1 MSLQET
7 SFDYDHIVWN
17 CSLLPYRII
26 VCVDCIQYIVQ
37 LREQSSYRNLSFFTE
52 WEPIGRRY
60 PQLVTSGLPEQS
72 PNMLSHELRR
82 LLLKLNERS
91 ADREVETVQ
100 MVWPGKVYQCPPQ
113 QCWESVSLTALH
125 KSNGSEA
132 SLFDKRLSTY
142 SSWSRMCHLAYFYRG
157 QSQTE
162 TSCYI
167 QTHNGRTCH
176 CHPWCLRLVGSAQ
189 LSLR

>member
-60 PQLVTSGLPEQS
+60 PHLATSGLPDKS
-72 PNMLSHELRR
+72 PNVLSNEVRR
-82 LLLKLNERS
+82 LLTQLDERS
-91 ADREVETVQ
+91 ADRTVRA
-100 MVWPGKVYQCPPQ
+100 VPVG
-113 QCWESVSLTALH
+113 
-125 KSNGSEA
+125 
-132 SLFDKRLSTY
+132 
-142 SSWSRMCHLAYFYRG
+142 
-157 QSQTE
+157 
-162 TSCYI
+162 
-167 QTHNGRTCH
+167 
-176 CHPWCLRLVGSAQ
+176 CLGGDL
-189 LSLR
+189 

>member
-7 SFDYDHIVWN
+7 SFDYGHVVWT

-82 LLLKLNERS
+82 RVMRLDYTA
-91 ADREVETVQ
+91 ADRTMELPVL
-100 MVWPGKVYQCPPQ
+100 P
-113 QCWESVSLTALH
+113 SL
-125 KSNGSEA
+125 E
-132 SLFDKRLSTY
+132 
-142 SSWSRMCHLAYFYRG
+142 
-157 QSQTE
+157 
-162 TSCYI
+162 
-167 QTHNGRTCH
+167 
-176 CHPWCLRLVGSAQ
+176 
-189 LSLR
+189 

>member
-82 LLLKLNERS
+82 RVMRLDYTAADRATRSPVVLKLE
-91 ADREVETVQ
+91 Q
-100 MVWPGKVYQCPPQ
+100 
-113 QCWESVSLTALH
+113 
-125 KSNGSEA
+125 GS
-132 SLFDKRLSTY
+132 
-142 SSWSRMCHLAYFYRG
+142 
-157 QSQTE
+157 
-162 TSCYI
+162 
-167 QTHNGRTCH
+167 
-176 CHPWCLRLVGSAQ
+176 
-189 LSLR
+189 

>member
-26 VCVDCIQYIVQ
+26 VCVDFIQYIVQ

-60 PQLVTSGLPEQS
+60 PQLVTAGLFKQS

-82 LLLKLNERS
+82 LLIKLDKKS

-100 MVWPGKVYQCPPQ
+100 MV
-113 QCWESVSLTALH
+113 
-125 KSNGSEA
+125 
-132 SLFDKRLSTY
+132 
-142 SSWSRMCHLAYFYRG
+142 
-157 QSQTE
+157 
-162 TSCYI
+162 
-167 QTHNGRTCH
+167 
-176 CHPWCLRLVGSAQ
+176 
-189 LSLR
+189 

>member
-7 SFDYDHIVWN
+7 SFDYDHVVWT

-60 PQLVTSGLPEQS
+60 PQLATSGLPEQS
-72 PNMLSHELRR
+72 PNILSHEVRR
-82 LLLKLNERS
+82 LLLKLDERS

-100 MVWPGKVYQCPPQ
+100 
-113 QCWESVSLTALH
+113 A
-125 KSNGSEA
+125 
-132 SLFDKRLSTY
+132 R
-142 SSWSRMCHLAYFYRG
+142 
-157 QSQTE
+157 
-162 TSCYI
+162 
-167 QTHNGRTCH
+167 
-176 CHPWCLRLVGSAQ
+176 
-189 LSLR
+189 